1 MICLA
6 VGRGSEVPLDPGIAL
21 NKPPWL
27 ELGTVPGRASF
38 GVLTWAR
45 ATLEWRLQAG
55 DFKKDAGMEL
65 RLETFSFY
73 AYPTRIFFNASYG
86 FDKFTQFIKTRNETV
101 TYGREWRFYFG
112 VLFGFDLD

>member
-1 MICLA
+1 MYFDKLYASLYGDIGDA
-6 VGRGSEVPLDPGIAL
+6 WTES
-21 NKPPWL
+21 KPK
-27 ELGTVPGRASF
+27 
-38 GVLTWAR
+38 
-45 ATLEWRLQAG
+45 AG